1 MTSSLKQSSPSFSS
15 SIQQKKEI
23 VHYIRNKIEDSIEQK
38 KDFSIGDLIKSGESS
53 ALEFK
58 SSMLAIME
66 EDLEIKKLQDMTKTT
81 SGNKKKSIESRII
94 VIERIIKDALLFS
107 IIKTI
112 SSFLN
117 SKGGILLIGVQD
129 NGVICGIEND
139 YSFLE
144 ENPNW
149 NGWSRHLFNIVE
161 KQIGIEHIKY
171 LQIKKIYYLSKTIAK
186 IIVNKSSTPIYIQK
200 KGPKF
205 YVRRSNT
212 CRLLDT
218 VEANNYIL
226 KHWIVFDNKENYL

>member
-1 MTSSLKQSSPSFSS
+1 LTSSLKQSSPSFSS
-15 SIQQKKEI
+15 SKQQKKEI
-23 VHYIRNKIEDSIEQK
+23 VNYVRNKIEDSIEQK

-66 EDLEIKKLQDMTKTT
+66 EDLEIKKLQYMTKTT
-81 SGNKKKSIESRII
+81 SENKKKSIENRII
-94 VIERIIKDALLFS
+94 VIERIIKDALIFS

-144 ENPNW
+144 KTPT
-149 NGWSRHLFNIVE
+149 GMAGRDIFLI
-161 KQIGIEHIKY
+161 
-171 LQIKKIYYLSKTIAK
+171 LSK
-186 IIVNKSSTPIYIQK
+186 NK
-200 KGPKF
+200 
-205 YVRRSNT
+205 
-212 CRLLDT
+212 
-218 VEANNYIL
+218 
-226 KHWIVFDNKENYL
+226 